1 MQLYYTPGTCSL
13 SPHIVARE
21 AGIEI
26 DLVKV
31 DIATKL
37 TESGADYRRINPKG
51 SVPALALGDGR
62 MLTEGPALVQYLAD
76 LRPDSGLAPANG
88 SFERYQLQE
97 WLNWVS
103 TELHKGF
110 SPLWRKDTPQDVQQA
125 TKEALALKF
134 AYLDHHL
141 GTSPYLLADFS
152 IADAYAFAVL
162 GWAKFFAIDLAR
174 WPNVAAYVARIAARP
189 AVRAA
194 LVAEGLIAADTEAA

>member
-174 WPNVAAYVARIAARP
+174 WPNVAAYVARIATRP

>member
-21 AGIEI
+21 AGIDIE
-26 DLVKV
+26 LVKV
-31 DIATKL
+31 DLASKL
-37 TESGADYRRINPKG
+37 TETGADYRRINPKG
-51 SVPALALGDGR
+51 SVPALALGEGR

-76 LRPDSGLAPANG
+76 LRPESGLAPANG
-88 SFERYQLQE
+88 SFERYRLQE
-97 WLNWVS
+97 WLNWIS
-103 TELHKGF
+103 TELHKTF
-110 SPLWRKDTPQDVQQA
+110 SPLWRKDTPQDAQQA
-125 TKEALALKF
+125 TKDVLAQKF
-134 AYLDHHL
+134 AYLDQHL
-141 GTSPYLLADFS
+141 ATSPYLLADFS

-194 LVAEGLIAADTEAA
+194 LVAEGLIDAEAA

>member
-21 AGIEI
+21 AGIDI

-31 DIATKL
+31 DLATKL
-37 TESGADYRRINPKG
+37 TEAGADYRRINPKG
-51 SVPALALGDGR
+51 SVPALALGEGR

-88 SFERYQLQE
+88 SFERYRLQE
-97 WLNWVS
+97 WLNWIS
-103 TELHKGF
+103 TELHKTF
-110 SPLWRKDTPQDVQQA
+110 SPLWRKDTPQDAQQA
-125 TKEALALKF
+125 TKDVLAQKF
-134 AYLDHHL
+134 AYLDQHL
-141 GTSPYLLADFS
+141 ATSPYLLADFS

-174 WPNVAAYVARIAARP
+174 WPNVAAYVARITARP

-194 LVAEGLIAADTEAA
+194 LVAEGLIEAEAA

>member
-21 AGIEI
+21 AGIDI

-31 DIATKL
+31 DLATKL
-37 TESGADYRRINPKG
+37 TETGADYRRINPKG
-51 SVPALALGDGR
+51 SVPALALGEGR

-88 SFERYQLQE
+88 SFERYRLQE
-97 WLNWVS
+97 WLNWIS
-103 TELHKGF
+103 TELHKTF
-110 SPLWRKDTPQDVQQA
+110 SPLWRKDTPQDAQQA
-125 TKEALALKF
+125 TKDVLAQKF
-134 AYLDHHL
+134 AYLDQHL
-141 GTSPYLLADFS
+141 ATSPYLLADFS

-194 LVAEGLIAADTEAA
+194 LVAEGLIEAEAA